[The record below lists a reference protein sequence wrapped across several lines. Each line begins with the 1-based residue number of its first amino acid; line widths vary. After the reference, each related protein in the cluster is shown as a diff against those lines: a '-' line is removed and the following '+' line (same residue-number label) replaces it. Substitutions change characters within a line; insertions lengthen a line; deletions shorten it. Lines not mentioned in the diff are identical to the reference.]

1 LFEIEAPKRCA
12 QASANKEQ
20 PSMNNPI
27 MHELVAREQHNDR
40 LREVE
45 RTRLV
50 SAAMAYQPARRVDLR
65 AAIATLSALFGIAS
79 KRWPTPNS
87 VLSDHLCTVFSRRGR
102 ENRTPPRNRRPL

>member
-20 PSMNNPI
+20 PSMNHPI

-40 LREVE
+40 LREIE

-65 AAIATLSALFGIAS
+65 AAIGHFISAVRYRFEALAYA
-79 KRWPTPNS
+79 K
-87 VLSDHLCTVFSRRGR
+87 
-102 ENRTPPRNRRPL
+102 